1 MTAEPLVSVS
11 ALSKS
16 FGGVRAVDQVS
27 FDVAAGEVRGLI
39 GPNGAGKTTLINI
52 ASGFLKPDH
61 GSITLSGQDLV
72 RLRPHEVARAGAART
87 FQGIRLFRSM
97 TAIENVLVG
106 AHGVTRAG
114 LPERLLWRG
123 SERAEAARAHDEAL
137 HILELVGL
145 LDRRNDRPSSLPY
158 GDQRRLELARALASR
173 PRLLL
178 LDEIVAGM
186 TRPER
191 LEIAA
196 LVRDIA
202 ATQVAVIVVE
212 HDMEFVMAL
221 CHRVAVLNFGQLI
234 ADGTPDNVT
243 NNPAVIAAYL
253 GTPDA
258 ADA

>member
-1 MTAEPLVSVS
+1 MTAEPLVRVS
-11 ALSKS
+11 SLSKS
-16 FGGVRAVDQVS
+16 FGGVRAVDHVS

-61 GSITLSGQDLV
+61 GSITLGGQDLV
-72 RLRPHEVARAGAART
+72 RLRPHDVARAGAART
-87 FQGIRLFRSM
+87 FQGIRLFRSL
-97 TAIENVLVG
+97 TALENVLVG
-106 AHGVTRAG
+106 AHGVTRGG
-114 LPERLLWRG
+114 LPERLFWRG
-123 SERAEAARAHDEAL
+123 WERAAAAGARDEAL
-137 HILELVGL
+137 YILERVGL
-145 LDRRNDRPSSLPY
+145 LDRRNERPGSLPY

-196 LVRDIA
+196 LVRAIA
-202 ATQVAVIVVE
+202 ATQVAMIVVE

-234 ADGTPDNVT
+234 ADGAPESVT
-243 NNPAVIAAYL
+243 NNPAVVAAYL
-253 GTPDA
+253 GAPDT